1 MRSIKIEEI
10 EDHKLKYLEAKRMKE
25 LELFKE
31 RKRQLDDIEEKTK
44 EDHQKLQN
52 YHFNGRKS
60 PKAMIQYEKEQ

>member
-31 RKRQLDDIEEKTK
+31 RKR
-44 EDHQKLQN
+44 
-52 YHFNGRKS
+52 
-60 PKAMIQYEKEQ
+60 